1 MTDLKTEY
9 LSTGKTAALCSVTAS
24 TVLKWIKAGKI
35 QAVRT
40 AGGHYR
46 IPKYIVDSVM
56 GSVSIDGLST
66 VKSVEEKPKKP
77 FQYCWEFKA
86 KSDEIGD
93 GCKNCVVYKARV
105 GRCFEVS
112 NLPQDVGHAHVFCD
126 ESCDECDYYKMLIN
140 QRPNILVVTDQPQ
153 LKESFEQRTPGSGY
167 NLRFTDCE
175 YKCSM
180 LVDDYRPDYVVI
192 DCAMGTDRS
201 RDFAKNLLAD
211 PRIPYVRV
219 ILTGK
224 RSEFPKKCD
233 QLVFAFIEHP
243 FTADEIEDLIVNLRF
258 QDGN

>member
-1 MTDLKTEY
+1 MVKIKTEY

-35 QAVRT
+35 QAIRT

-46 IPKYIVDSVM
+46 IPKNVVDSVM
-56 GSVSIDGLST
+56 GSVPLEELNAVIT
-66 VKSVEEKPKKP
+66 QEEKPERP

-86 KSDEIGD
+86 KSDEIGN

-105 GRCFEVS
+105 GRCYEVS
-112 NLPQDVGHAHVFCD
+112 NLPNDVGHAHVFCS
-126 ESCDECDYYKMLIN
+126 ESCGECDYYRMVID
-140 QRPNILVVTDQPQ
+140 QRPNILVVTDQSQ
-153 LKESFEQRTPGSGY
+153 LKESFESQTTSSGY
-167 NLRFTDCE
+167 NLRITDCE

-180 LVDDYRPDYVVI
+180 LVDNYRPDYVVI
-192 DCAMGTDRS
+192 DCSMGTNRS
-201 RDFAKNLLAD
+201 RDFAQNLVVD

-233 QLVFAFIEHP
+233 NLVFAFIEHP
-243 FTADEIEDLIVNLRF
+243 FTGNEIEDLIGNLTF
-258 QDGN
+258 NNSN